1 MPLVRVTDLSKSQGD
16 QVSVDLINQ
25 TGGKPIMGDKQ
36 AEGKGERLDMSSMDI
51 RIDLATKVVDAGGK
65 MTQQRTV
72 HNLRGLAM
80 ANLIGWFRRFNDQSS
95 VVHLAGARGS
105 QVGVDWVVPPVSDP
119 EFAEIMINPV
129 KAPTYNRHWVADGTS
144 LVQGG
149 QALGSIDT
157 TDVFKLEHIDHL
169 GAVID
174 DMEFKPQPIKIPGDA
189 AADDEPLYLLLVT
202 NRQWQSILT
211 NSAPNSL
218 QWRTFLQNAWNR
230 ASSFTGPKKHPLF
243 TGEAGIW
250 HNILVRKMDRAIR
263 FAPGDSVRYCTA
275 AGQAT
280 AAESDVVVP
289 TLQPGYCV
297 DRGMLLGAQ
306 ALAHVYGKNQGSD
319 TYANW
324 MEHRYNFD
332 RNLEV
337 AGEVMCGQAPV
348 RRAGLPRQQDPDRQ
362 RGHGAGHGRQP
373 QHLIGAG
380 GQPAACSGRTGEFHG
395 SLFLRLQLEAPA
407 YAGLRQCVGRNLRLP
422 GRRSRRGQG
431 LPGRHP
437 RRCVRDCRSLGR
449 GRRRRRRQG

>member
-1 MPLVRVTDLSKSQGD
+1 MSQTTVPVGSPLARKVFGAALFANTQRQPSLMNNLTGAAPKQAAAEAKLKGQTSPDMPLVRVTDLTKSQGD

-80 ANLIGWFRRFNDQSS
+80 ANLQGWFRRFNDQSTI
-95 VVHLAGARGS
+95 VHLAGTRGS
-105 QVGVDWVVPPVSDP
+105 QVGTDWVVPMANDP
-119 EFAEIMINPV
+119 DFGEIMINPV
-129 KAPTYNRHWVADGTS
+129 KAPTYNRHWVADGQS

-149 QALGSIDT
+149 QALNALDT
-157 TDVFKLEHIDHL
+157 TDTFKLEHLDHL
-169 GAVID
+169 GAIID
-174 DMEFKPQPIKIPGDA
+174 DMEFKLQPIKIAGDA

-202 NRQWQSILT
+202 NRMWQSILT
-211 NSAPNSL
+211 NTAANSL

-230 ASSFTGPKKHPLF
+230 ASSFSGPKKHPLF

-263 FAPGDSVRYCTA
+263 LNPGDAVQYCTQ

-280 AAESDVVVP
+280 AAEATATVP
-289 TLQPGYCV
+289 DLQPGHAV

-324 MEHRYNFD
+324 MENRYNFE

-337 AGEVMCGQAPV
+337 AGEVMCGKAKLRFSV
-348 RRAGLPRQQDPDRQ
+348 PDA
-362 RGHGAGHGRQP
+362 RGNKIPTDLGVMV
-373 QHLIGAG
+373 LD
-380 GQPAACSGRTGEFHG
+380 T
-395 SLFLRLQLEAPA
+395 
-407 YAGLRQCVGRNLRLP
+407 VVNLNT
-422 GRRSRRGQG
+422 
-431 LPGRHP
+431 
-437 RRCVRDCRSLGR
+437 
-449 GRRRRRRQG
+449 

>member
-1 MPLVRVTDLSKSQGD
+1 MSQTNVPVGSPLARKVFGAALFANTQRQPSLMNNLTGPAPKQSAAEAKLKGQTSPDMPLVRVTDLSKSQGD

-80 ANLIGWFRRFNDQSS
+80 ANLMGYFKRLNDQTTIT
-95 VVHLAGARGS
+95 HLAGARGS
-105 QVGVDWVVPPVSDP
+105 QVGTDWVVPMASDP
-119 EFAEIMINPV
+119 DFAEILINPI

-149 QALGSIDT
+149 QALGAIDT
-157 TDVFKLEHIDHL
+157 TDVLKLEHIDHL
-169 GAVID
+169 GAIID
-174 DMEFKPQPIKIPGDA
+174 DMEFKLQPIKIPGDM

-211 NSAPNSL
+211 NTSANSL

-263 FAPGDSVRYCTA
+263 FNAGDAVNYCTQV
-275 AGQAT
+275 GQAT
-280 AAESDVVVP
+280 AAESSVTVNS
-289 TLQPGYCV
+289 LQPGYNV
-297 DRGMLLGAQ
+297 DRAMLMGAQ

-324 MEHRYNFD
+324 MENRYNFE

-337 AGEVMCGQAPV
+337 AGEVMCGKAKLRFSV
-348 RRAGLPRQQDPDRQ
+348 PDS
-362 RGHGAGHGRQP
+362 RGNKIPTDHGVIAVDT
-373 QHLIGAG
+373 A
-380 GQPAACSGRTGEFHG
+380 
-395 SLFLRLQLEAPA
+395 
-407 YAGLRQCVGRNLRLP
+407 VNLNT
-422 GRRSRRGQG
+422 
-431 LPGRHP
+431 
-437 RRCVRDCRSLGR
+437 
-449 GRRRRRRQG
+449 

>member
-1 MPLVRVTDLSKSQGD
+1 MSQTTVPVGSPLARKIFGAALFANTQRQPSLMNNLTGAAPKQSAAEAKLKGQTSPDMPLVRVTDLTKSQGD

-80 ANLIGWFRRFNDQSS
+80 ANLQGWFRRFNDQSTI
-95 VVHLAGARGS
+95 VHLAGTRGS
-105 QVGVDWVVPPVSDP
+105 QVGTDWVVPMASDP

-129 KAPTYNRHWVADGTS
+129 KAPTFNRHWVADGTS

-149 QALGSIDT
+149 QALNSIDT
-157 TDVFKLEHIDHL
+157 TDTFKLEHLDHL
-169 GAVID
+169 GAIID
-174 DMEFKPQPIKIPGDA
+174 DMEFKLQPIKIAGDA

-202 NRQWQSILT
+202 NRMWQSILT
-211 NSAPNSL
+211 NTAANSL

-263 FAPGDSVRYCTA
+263 LNPGDSVSYCTQ

-280 AAESDVVVP
+280 AAQADVTIP
-289 TLQPGYCV
+289 TLQPGFAV

-324 MEHRYNFD
+324 MENRYNFE

-337 AGEVMCGQAPV
+337 AGEVMCGKAKLRFSV
-348 RRAGLPRQQDPDRQ
+348 PDA
-362 RGHGAGHGRQP
+362 RGNKIPTDHGVMV
-373 QHLIGAG
+373 LD
-380 GQPAACSGRTGEFHG
+380 T
-395 SLFLRLQLEAPA
+395 
-407 YAGLRQCVGRNLRLP
+407 VVNLNT
-422 GRRSRRGQG
+422 
-431 LPGRHP
+431 
-437 RRCVRDCRSLGR
+437 
-449 GRRRRRRQG
+449 

>member
-1 MPLVRVTDLSKSQGD
+1 MSQTNVPVGSPLARKVFGAALFANTQRQPSLMNNLTGPAPKQSAAEAKLKGQTSPDMPLVRVTDLSKSQGD

-80 ANLIGWFRRFNDQSS
+80 ANLMGYFKRLNDQTTIT
-95 VVHLAGARGS
+95 HLAGARGS
-105 QVGVDWVVPPVSDP
+105 QVGTDWVVPMASDP
-119 EFAEIMINPV
+119 DFAEILINPI

-149 QALGSIDT
+149 QALGAIDT
-157 TDVFKLEHIDHL
+157 TDVLKLEHIDHL
-169 GAVID
+169 GAIID
-174 DMEFKPQPIKIPGDA
+174 DMEFKLQPIKIPGDV

-211 NSAPNSL
+211 NTSANSL

-263 FAPGDSVRYCTA
+263 FNAGDAVNYCTQ

-280 AAESDVVVP
+280 AAESSVTVNS
-289 TLQPGYCV
+289 LQPGYNV
-297 DRGMLLGAQ
+297 DRAMLMGAQ

-324 MEHRYNFD
+324 MENRYNFE

-337 AGEVMCGQAPV
+337 AGEVMCGKAKLRFSV
-348 RRAGLPRQQDPDRQ
+348 PDS
-362 RGHGAGHGRQP
+362 RGNKIPTDHGVIA
-373 QHLIGAG
+373 LDTA
-380 GQPAACSGRTGEFHG
+380 
-395 SLFLRLQLEAPA
+395 
-407 YAGLRQCVGRNLRLP
+407 VNLNT
-422 GRRSRRGQG
+422 
-431 LPGRHP
+431 
-437 RRCVRDCRSLGR
+437 
-449 GRRRRRRQG
+449 

>member
-1 MPLVRVTDLSKSQGD
+1 MSQTNVPVGSPLARKVFGAALFANTQRQPSLMNNLTGPAPKQSGAEAKLKGQTSPDMPLVRVTDLSKSQGD

-80 ANLIGWFRRFNDQSS
+80 ANLMGYFKRLNDQTTIT
-95 VVHLAGARGS
+95 HLAGTRGS
-105 QVGVDWVVPPVSDP
+105 QVGTDWVVPMRSDP
-119 EFAEIMINPV
+119 DFDEILINPV

-149 QALGSIDT
+149 QALAAVDT
-157 TDVFKLEHIDHL
+157 TDTFKLEHLDHL
-169 GAVID
+169 GAIID
-174 DMEFKPQPIKIPGDA
+174 DMEFKLQPIKIPGDV
-189 AADDEPLYLLLVT
+189 AADDEPLYLMLVT
-202 NRQWQSILT
+202 NRMWQSILT
-211 NSAPNSL
+211 NTAPNSL

-230 ASSFTGPKKHPLF
+230 ASSFSGPKKHPLF

-263 FAPGDSVRYCTA
+263 LNPGDAVQYCTQ

-280 AAESDVVVP
+280 AAEQSVTVNS
-289 TLQPGYCV
+289 LQPGYAV

-324 MEHRYNFD
+324 MENRYNFD

-337 AGEVMCGQAPV
+337 AGEVMCGKAKLRFAV
-348 RRAGLPRQQDPDRQ
+348 PDY
-362 RGHGAGHGRQP
+362 RGNKIPTDHGVMVMDA
-373 QHLIGAG
+373 
-380 GQPAACSGRTGEFHG
+380 
-395 SLFLRLQLEAPA
+395 
-407 YAGLRQCVGRNLRLP
+407 VVNLNT
-422 GRRSRRGQG
+422 
-431 LPGRHP
+431 
-437 RRCVRDCRSLGR
+437 
-449 GRRRRRRQG
+449 

>member
-1 MPLVRVTDLSKSQGD
+1 MSQTTVPVGSPLARKVFGAALFANTQRQPSLMNNLTGAAPKQAAAEAKLKGQTSPDMPLVRVTDLTKSQGD

-80 ANLIGWFRRFNDQSS
+80 ANLQGWFRRFNDQSTI
-95 VVHLAGARGS
+95 VHLAGTRGS
-105 QVGVDWVVPPVSDP
+105 QVGTDWVVPMASDP
-119 EFAEIMINPV
+119 DFGEIMINPV
-129 KAPTYNRHWVADGTS
+129 KAPTFNRHWVADGQS

-149 QALGSIDT
+149 QALNALDT
-157 TDVFKLEHIDHL
+157 TDTFKLEHLDHL
-169 GAVID
+169 GAIID
-174 DMEFKPQPIKIPGDA
+174 DMEFKLQPIKIAGDA

-202 NRQWQSILT
+202 NRMWQSILT
-211 NSAPNSL
+211 NTAANSL

-230 ASSFTGPKKHPLF
+230 ASSFSGSKKHPLF

-263 FAPGDSVRYCTA
+263 LSPGDAVQYCTQ

-280 AAESDVVVP
+280 AAEATATVP
-289 TLQPGYCV
+289 DLQPGHAV

-324 MEHRYNFD
+324 MENRYNFE

-337 AGEVMCGQAPV
+337 AGEVMCGKAKLRFSV
-348 RRAGLPRQQDPDRQ
+348 PDA
-362 RGHGAGHGRQP
+362 RGNKIPTDHGVMV
-373 QHLIGAG
+373 LD
-380 GQPAACSGRTGEFHG
+380 T
-395 SLFLRLQLEAPA
+395 
-407 YAGLRQCVGRNLRLP
+407 VVNLNT
-422 GRRSRRGQG
+422 
-431 LPGRHP
+431 
-437 RRCVRDCRSLGR
+437 
-449 GRRRRRRQG
+449 

>member
-1 MPLVRVTDLSKSQGD
+1 MSQTTVPVGSPLARKVFGAALFANTQRQPSLMNNLTGAAPKQAAAEAKLKGQTSPDMPLVRVTDLTKSQGD

-80 ANLIGWFRRFNDQSS
+80 ANLQGWFRRFNDQSTI
-95 VVHLAGARGS
+95 VHLAGTRGS
-105 QVGVDWVVPPVSDP
+105 QVGTDWVVPMANDP
-119 EFAEIMINPV
+119 DFGEIMINPV
-129 KAPTYNRHWVADGTS
+129 KAPTFNRHWVADGQS

-149 QALGSIDT
+149 QALNALDT
-157 TDVFKLEHIDHL
+157 TDTFKLEHLDHL
-169 GAVID
+169 GAIID
-174 DMEFKPQPIKIPGDA
+174 DMEFKLQPIKIAGDA

-202 NRQWQSILT
+202 NRMWQSILT
-211 NSAPNSL
+211 NTAANSL

-230 ASSFTGPKKHPLF
+230 ASSFSGPKKHPLF

-263 FAPGDSVRYCTA
+263 LNPGDAVQYCTQV
-275 AGQAT
+275 GQAT
-280 AAESDVVVP
+280 AAEATATVP
-289 TLQPGYCV
+289 ELQPGHAV

-324 MEHRYNFD
+324 MENRYNFD

-337 AGEVMCGQAPV
+337 AGEVMCGKAKLRFSV
-348 RRAGLPRQQDPDRQ
+348 PDA
-362 RGHGAGHGRQP
+362 RGNKIPTDHGVMV
-373 QHLIGAG
+373 LD
-380 GQPAACSGRTGEFHG
+380 T
-395 SLFLRLQLEAPA
+395 
-407 YAGLRQCVGRNLRLP
+407 VVNLNT
-422 GRRSRRGQG
+422 
-431 LPGRHP
+431 
-437 RRCVRDCRSLGR
+437 
-449 GRRRRRRQG
+449 

>member
-1 MPLVRVTDLSKSQGD
+1 
-16 QVSVDLINQ
+16 
-25 TGGKPIMGDKQ
+25 
-36 AEGKGERLDMSSMDI
+36 MDI

-80 ANLIGWFRRFNDQSS
+80 ANLQGWFRRFNDQSTI
-95 VVHLAGARGS
+95 VHLAGTRGS
-105 QVGVDWVVPPVSDP
+105 QVGTDWVVPMASDP
-119 EFAEIMINPV
+119 DFGEIMINPV

-149 QALGSIDT
+149 QALGAIDT
-157 TDVFKLEHIDHL
+157 TDTFKLEHLDHL
-169 GAVID
+169 GAIVD
-174 DMEFKPQPIKIPGDA
+174 DMEFKLQPIKIAGDA
-189 AADDEPLYLLLVT
+189 AADDEPLYLFLVT
-202 NRQWQSILT
+202 NRMWQSILT
-211 NSAPNSL
+211 NTAANSL

-263 FAPGDSVRYCTA
+263 LNPGDSVAYCTQ

-280 AAESDVVVP
+280 AAQADVTIP
-289 TLQPGYCV
+289 TLQPGFAV

-324 MEHRYNFD
+324 MENRYNFE

-337 AGEVMCGQAPV
+337 AGEVMCGKAKLRFSV
-348 RRAGLPRQQDPDRQ
+348 PDA
-362 RGHGAGHGRQP
+362 RGNKIPTDHGVMV
-373 QHLIGAG
+373 LD
-380 GQPAACSGRTGEFHG
+380 T
-395 SLFLRLQLEAPA
+395 
-407 YAGLRQCVGRNLRLP
+407 VVNLNT
-422 GRRSRRGQG
+422 
-431 LPGRHP
+431 
-437 RRCVRDCRSLGR
+437 
-449 GRRRRRRQG
+449 

>member
-1 MPLVRVTDLSKSQGD
+1 MSQTTVPVGSPLARKVFGAALFANTQRQPSLMNNLTGAAPKQAAAEAKLKGQTSPDMPLVRVTDLTKSQGD

-72 HNLRGLAM
+72 HNLRALAM
-80 ANLIGWFRRFNDQSS
+80 ANLQGWFRRFNDQSTI
-95 VVHLAGARGS
+95 VHLAGTRGS
-105 QVGVDWVVPPVSDP
+105 QVGTDWVVPMSNDP
-119 EFAEIMINPV
+119 DFGEIMINPV
-129 KAPTYNRHWVADGTS
+129 KAPTFNRHWVADGQS

-149 QALGSIDT
+149 QALNALDT
-157 TDVFKLEHIDHL
+157 TDTFKLEHLDHL
-169 GAVID
+169 GAIID
-174 DMEFKPQPIKIPGDA
+174 DMEFKLQPIKIAGDA

-202 NRQWQSILT
+202 NRMWQSILT
-211 NSAPNSL
+211 NTAANSL

-230 ASSFTGPKKHPLF
+230 ASSFSGPKKHPLF

-263 FAPGDSVRYCTA
+263 LNPGDAVQYCTQ

-280 AAESDVVVP
+280 AAEATATVP
-289 TLQPGYCV
+289 DLQPGHAV

-324 MEHRYNFD
+324 MENRYNFE

-337 AGEVMCGQAPV
+337 AGEVMCGKAKLRFSV
-348 RRAGLPRQQDPDRQ
+348 PDA
-362 RGHGAGHGRQP
+362 RGNKIPTDHGVMV
-373 QHLIGAG
+373 LD
-380 GQPAACSGRTGEFHG
+380 T
-395 SLFLRLQLEAPA
+395 
-407 YAGLRQCVGRNLRLP
+407 VVNLNT
-422 GRRSRRGQG
+422 
-431 LPGRHP
+431 
-437 RRCVRDCRSLGR
+437 
-449 GRRRRRRQG
+449 

>member
-1 MPLVRVTDLSKSQGD
+1 MSQTNVPVGSPLARKVFGAALFARTQRQPSLMNNLTGPAPQQAAAEAKLKGQTSPDMPLVRVTDLSKSQGD

-80 ANLIGWFRRFNDQSS
+80 ANLMGWFRRFNDQSTI
-95 VVHLAGARGS
+95 VHLAGARGS
-105 QVGVDWVVPPVSDP
+105 QVGTDWVVPQVSDP

-129 KAPTYNRHWVADGTS
+129 KAPTYNRHYVADGSS
-144 LVQGG
+144 LVAGG
-149 QALGSIDT
+149 QALSAIDT
-157 TDVFKLEHIDHL
+157 TDVFRLEHLDHL
-169 GAVID
+169 SAVLD
-174 DMEFKPQPIKIPGDA
+174 DQEFKVQPIKIPGDV

-202 NRQWQSILT
+202 NRMWQSILT
-211 NSAPNSL
+211 NQTPNSL
-218 QWRTFLQNAWNR
+218 NWRTFLQNAWNR

-250 HNILVRKMDRAIR
+250 NRILVRKMDRAIR
-263 FAPGDSVRYCTA
+263 FAPGDAVRYCTA

-280 AAESDVVVP
+280 AAESDVMIP
-289 TLQPGYCV
+289 ALQPGFAV

-337 AGEVMCGQAPV
+337 AGEVMCGKAKLRFDV
-348 RRAGLPRQQDPDRQ
+348 PDS
-362 RGHGAGHGRQP
+362 RGNKIPTDNGVMV
-373 QHLIGAG
+373 LD
-380 GQPAACSGRTGEFHG
+380 T
-395 SLFLRLQLEAPA
+395 
-407 YAGLRQCVGRNLRLP
+407 VVNLNT
-422 GRRSRRGQG
+422 
-431 LPGRHP
+431 
-437 RRCVRDCRSLGR
+437 
-449 GRRRRRRQG
+449 